1 MACTG
6 RILTIAP
13 IDGAAM
19 NERGWPMDKFCLWL
33 VGGWCFEGAGGS
45 GRDGKWNGEYTQN
58 HKTAWVVICD
68 VFLPIRDF
76 PWIKVVEP
84 PLYHRNN
91 NADWI
96 RGMKNDPTT
105 IFLYAQNFEKNL
117 KNQDKRVELSKQ
129 DNVPVDVLSS

>member
-1 MACTG
+1 M
-6 RILTIAP
+6 
-13 IDGAAM
+13 
-19 NERGWPMDKFCLWL
+19 
-33 VGGWCFEGAGGS
+33 
-45 GRDGKWNGEYTQN
+45 
-58 HKTAWVVICD
+58 ICD